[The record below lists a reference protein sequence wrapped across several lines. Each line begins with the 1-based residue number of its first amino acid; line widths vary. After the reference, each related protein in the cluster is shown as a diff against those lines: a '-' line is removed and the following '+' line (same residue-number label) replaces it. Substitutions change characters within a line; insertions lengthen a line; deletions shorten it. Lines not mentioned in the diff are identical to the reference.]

1 MVDLA
6 VGLVVSQW
14 MLLVL
19 VEPVVRLELKVV
31 LTEDVGVEPTVED
44 AGYES
49 RIDWPIVFNSA
60 FCCWSAL
67 IWA

>member
-31 LTEDVGVEPTVED
+31 LTEDVGVEPTV
-44 AGYES
+44 GGVGCES
-49 RIDWPIVFNSA
+49 KIDWSA
-60 FCCWSAL
+60 VDLTAHSVVEAH
-67 IWA
+67 

>member
-6 VGLVVSQW
+6 GLVVSQW

-19 VEPVVRLELKVV
+19 VELVVRLELKVV

-49 RIDWPIVFNSA
+49 RIDWPIVDSTA
-60 FCCWSAL
+60 RSVVGAR
-67 IWA
+67 